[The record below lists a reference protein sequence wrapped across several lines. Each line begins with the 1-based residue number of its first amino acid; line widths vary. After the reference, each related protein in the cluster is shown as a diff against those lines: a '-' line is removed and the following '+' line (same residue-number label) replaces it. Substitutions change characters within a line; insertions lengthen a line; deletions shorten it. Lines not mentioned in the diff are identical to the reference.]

1 MAALREGDWKLVVRG
16 TSRFARSLM
25 VGDDRED
32 QLFNIA
38 ADPLERENLAA
49 RRPEMLARMQALLVE
64 QMKGDTPALRDGTPQ
79 YWWSRVPEQQR
90 LMEQR
95 GEEVI
100 RSRAAKKSA
109 PKENP

>member
-1 MAALREGDWKLVVRG
+1 
-16 TSRFARSLM
+16 M

-64 QMKGDTPALRDGTPQ
+64 QMKGDAPALRDGTPQ

>member
-1 MAALREGDWKLVVRG
+1 
-16 TSRFARSLM
+16 
-25 VGDDRED
+25 
-32 QLFNIA
+32 
-38 ADPLERENLAA
+38 
-49 RRPEMLARMQALLVE
+49 MQALLVE